1 MPGWMHSITAKVL
14 GVGALALLMLIP
26 LASIQSMVG
35 ERQNLNGQAA
45 SNVAKGWGGRQVI
58 GGLMLA
64 VPAEQ
69 TVLDANQRQVIT
81 RSTEFVLADRMA
93 TSATMSIERRRYGMY
108 EVPVY
113 VADVSFVG
121 HVDAAD
127 IATFRQASGRSWLG
141 AKAELRLPVA
151 DLQGLRDVGD
161 VRVNGKPYRLVSST
175 ARAGGLPVVSV
186 PIDLDAMA
194 GQSIDFTVR
203 IKLAGTGSLQFL
215 PMARSGTVD
224 LQAPWADPSFVGA
237 SLPVTR
243 RVDDRGFQAQWRV
256 LDLNRDYGQHWN
268 DGDGNVDTRMAA
280 SAFGVE
286 LFQPG
291 SVYQQNDRAGK
302 YALLFI
308 AMTFVVFFL
317 YEVLQRLRVHPVQ
330 YLLVGAAMVVFYVL
344 LLALSEQLGFALA
357 YLLAALA
364 VVGIIAGYASA
375 VLRARRAGWTLGIV
389 LALLYAVLYGLI
401 GAEQYALLIG
411 AVVLLAVVALLMYL
425 TRHIDW
431 YTQGSTR
438 INRETP

>member
-1 MPGWMHSITAKVL
+1 
-14 GVGALALLMLIP
+14 
-26 LASIQSMVG
+26 
-35 ERQNLNGQAA
+35 
-45 SNVAKGWGGRQVI
+45 
-58 GGLMLA
+58 
-64 VPAEQ
+64 
-69 TVLDANQRQVIT
+69 
-81 RSTEFVLADRMA
+81 
-93 TSATMSIERRRYGMY
+93 
-108 EVPVY
+108 
-113 VADVSFVG
+113 
-121 HVDAAD
+121 
-127 IATFRQASGRSWLG
+127 
-141 AKAELRLPVA
+141 
-151 DLQGLRDVGD
+151 
-161 VRVNGKPYRLVSST
+161 
-175 ARAGGLPVVSV
+175 
-186 PIDLDAMA
+186 
-194 GQSIDFTVR
+194 
-203 IKLAGTGSLQFL
+203 
-215 PMARSGTVD
+215 
-224 LQAPWADPSFVGA
+224 
-237 SLPVTR
+237 
-243 RVDDRGFQAQWRV
+243 
-256 LDLNRDYGQHWN
+256 
-268 DGDGNVDTRMAA
+268 
-280 SAFGVE
+280 
-286 LFQPG
+286 
-291 SVYQQNDRAGK
+291 VYQQNDRAGK